1 MYLGISAYYHD
12 SSVCLLDNNLN
23 LLDFKKEEWLSRV
36 KGDNSFPRLALK
48 EIIKNHS
55 LSNKNIKNICFY
67 EKPLRSWL
75 TVIKHSVKI
84 NKMNNDLTR
93 NYYKNIWK
101 SSIIFRYDISKFKE
115 LNKIPI
121 YYLEHHMSHTLS
133 ALYYNEYPCVS
144 IVVDGFGDQFCTS
157 IHHVLKENNIKE
169 LWTSEYPHSI
179 GLFYSAITDYLG
191 FAVNEGEYKV
201 MGFAAFG
208 KPIYY
213 EELQKTIKIEED
225 KLILD
230 TEYYDFVR
238 STKNS
243 YSLKLQEIFKIPP
256 RESHLPLEIGDKDFN
271 DYANIAAS
279 AQKVTEKLLE
289 KLMELA
295 HKLSGEK
302 KFLLSGGVAMNSSAL
317 RKLAKLEFV
326 DEINVPPSP
335 GDSGACIG
343 AAYFGYI
350 KDNSNAINQ
359 NKKNTLRSK
368 LYPGLSKSNDDFYEN
383 ILKKIADKNNIIDKA
398 VELIENNEIIA
409 TCYDNIETGP
419 RALGNRSLICN
430 GHNQNLVSKLSVQ
443 IKNRSPFRPTAPAIL
458 EEDASRYFK
467 IEKSL
472 LKNYLHMGSTTM
484 TIQDQIEEI
493 RGVVHV
499 DNSARIQICDKEQL
513 LGKIL
518 HKCRKN
524 NIFILANTSFNI
536 SSDPMVYDKE
546 DALLAIKR
554 MNIKFLLT
562 ETGVYST
569 Q

>member
-23 LLDFKKEEWLSRV
+23 MLDFKKEEWLSRV
-36 KGDNSFPRLALK
+36 KGDNSFPRLAIK
-48 EIIKNHS
+48 EIIKNHNI
-55 LSNKNIKNICFY
+55 SNKNIKNICFY

-75 TVIKHSVKI
+75 TVIKHSVKT
-84 NKMNNDLTR
+84 NKMNNELTR
-93 NYYKNIWK
+93 NFFKNIWK

-121 YYLEHHMSHTLS
+121 YYSEHHMSHTLS
-133 ALYYNEYPCVS
+133 ALYHHNSPCVS
-144 IVVDGFGDQFCTS
+144 LVVDGFGDQFCTS
-157 IHHVLKENNIKE
+157 IHHVINENNIKE

-213 EELQKTIKIEED
+213 EELQKTIKLEDD

-230 TEYYDFVR
+230 TKYYDFVR
-238 STKNS
+238 STQNS
-243 YSLKLQEIFKIPP
+243 YSKTLQDIFKLPP
-256 RESHLPLEIGDKDFN
+256 RESHLPLEIGDKNFN
-271 DYANIAAS
+271 EYANIAAS
-279 AQKVTEKLLE
+279 AQKVTENLLE
-289 KLMELA
+289 KLMRLA
-295 HKLSGEK
+295 YKLSGEK

-317 RKLAKLEFV
+317 RKLGRLEFV
-326 DEINVPPSP
+326 DEINIPPSP

-350 KDNSNAINQ
+350 KDNP
-359 NKKNTLRSK
+359 KNTNTVSAK

-383 ILKKIADKNNIIDKA
+383 ILKKIADKNNLIDKA
-398 VELIENNEIIA
+398 VELIENNEILA
-409 TCYDNIETGP
+409 TCYENIETGP

-430 GHNQNLVSKLSVQ
+430 GHNQELISKLSVQ
-443 IKNRSPFRPTAPAIL
+443 IKNRSPFRPTAPAVL
-458 EEDASRYFK
+458 REDASKYFK
-467 IEKSL
+467 IEESL
-472 LKNYLHMGSTTM
+472 YKNYLHMGATTM
-484 TIQDQIEEI
+484 TNKECIEEI

-499 DNSARIQICDKEQL
+499 DDSARIQICDDTQL

-518 HKCRKN
+518 KKCRKN

-536 SSDPMVYDKE
+536 SSDPMVYGKE

-554 MNIKFLLT
+554 MNIKYLLT
-562 ETGVYST
+562 ETGIYST